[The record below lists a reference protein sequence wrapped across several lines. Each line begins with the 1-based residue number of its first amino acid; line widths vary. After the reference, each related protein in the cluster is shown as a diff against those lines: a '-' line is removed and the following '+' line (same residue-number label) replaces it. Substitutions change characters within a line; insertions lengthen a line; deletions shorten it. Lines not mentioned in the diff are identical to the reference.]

1 MIYRIFIPN
10 EYELKDNIE
19 IDCKTLPIIPF
30 SCLKNIGALN
40 LNFNHKHL
48 KGTIIEDLNLKG
60 LLCNRLCQSSVLL
73 QSYTVNKKLKKKDL
87 LIEAKSFMDV
97 SIDAYISY
105 FENISINYL
114 LGFPLQRSNNDI
126 IIRNTCPRLI
136 NSFFSM
142 DYNIH
147 YSISGLKF
155 SAYNGMLFYIDNNNS
170 YPVAILGVKTNHVTS
185 FITNVVLDKDVNQ
198 ELALWFDY
206 DFFVSDLPV
215 IKSIKKNILKNA
227 LLFYG
232 DTEIYLENGKA
243 FSKENCFKYNYDIPA
258 SLSKQKLFYAKINE
272 ALYVKLAET
281 YAAIDYSKEIAEFK
295 STYAE
300 YIEKEKLKAQEP
312 VFEEVVLSET
322 ELFNMLSVAEQS
334 NNEQIEEIQDLIPPL
349 GERRGIFPIIGITN
363 QLTNINAYD
372 RLTRREVEEYIRD
385 VSNIRNVG
393 TPHIEYMRDVNNI
406 LPYFDHVLTTPP
418 ITEHT
423 LNYLPDYNSR
433 LENENV
439 PTPYNASNPD
449 ASINIPLARN
459 VSRYDGRFSPRVT
472 DLDIDTPSTENEQ

>member
-334 NNEQIEEIQDLIPPL
+334 NNEQVEEDQSHVLD
-349 GERRGIFPIIGITN
+349 GEDPFPIIGDIQLN
-363 QLTNINAYD
+363 LQPYVNPLGDGVISQLTDVNTYHLLTEQ
-372 RLTRREVEEYIRD
+372 RLE
-385 VSNIRNVG
+385 
-393 TPHIEYMRDVNNI
+393 EYMRDMINVTNVGI
-406 LPYFDHVLTTPP
+406 TPVYNPRP
-418 ITEHT
+418 IIEYT
-423 LNYLPDYNSR
+423 LSYLPDYNSR

-449 ASINIPLARN
+449 TPINIPLDRN
-459 VSRYDGRFSPRVT
+459 ISWFDGRSSPRVT
-472 DLDIDTPSTENEQ
+472 DLDIDTPSTEHEQ